1 MWERTRPGIKAL
13 PAILCLTDLY
23 CAAFN
28 REQGFYA
35 RTGTLPHNREQ
46 ARSYI
51 FQTSSQHAV
60 QGFHNIYP
68 IEQPFTKPSQRQ
80 TKTLLL
86 QKKTTRRSLILG
98 TLVKLFRS
106 AKTHARIQEQQFM
119 ALLSPHIELM
129 YRMAYRWTRSEA
141 DAEDIV
147 QDVLIRLADRVDE
160 MLQIEQLRPW
170 LIKCVYRRFVDL
182 YRSRESNP
190 LQAESSLF
198 GLAAEM
204 DDEAPSLASLQADPR
219 DDYAQLDDRE
229 ALLKALETLDDD
241 QRDVILLHD
250 AEGYSASEVAEILEE
265 HIGTVKSRL
274 HRARNKL
281 KIFLAAGTF

>member
-1 MWERTRPGIKAL
+1 
-13 PAILCLTDLY
+13 
-23 CAAFN
+23 
-28 REQGFYA
+28 
-35 RTGTLPHNREQ
+35 
-46 ARSYI
+46 
-51 FQTSSQHAV
+51 
-60 QGFHNIYP
+60 
-68 IEQPFTKPSQRQ
+68 
-80 TKTLLL
+80 
-86 QKKTTRRSLILG
+86 
-98 TLVKLFRS
+98 
-106 AKTHARIQEQQFM
+106 
-119 ALLSPHIELM
+119 M

-182 YRSRESNP
+182 YRSQESNP

-198 GLAAEM
+198 GISSEM

-241 QRDVILLHD
+241 QRDVVLLHD

-265 HIGTVKSRL
+265 NIGTVKSRL

-281 KIFLAAGTF
+281 KIFLEAGTF